1 VATPT
6 PMVVT
11 ATATTAI
18 VTTAATVVI
27 LTTIAA
33 IGRTK
38 GIRGTR
44 ETRTDNEALTVV
56 AMCVCNPDYSP
67 ARIHG

>member
-1 VATPT
+1 MVA
-6 PMVVT
+6 T
-11 ATATTAI
+11 ATATPAI
-18 VTTAATVVI
+18 GTTAATVVI

-44 ETRTDNEALTVV
+44 ETRTDNEALTVATMRV
-56 AMCVCNPDYSP
+56 SNEECPPVG
-67 ARIHG
+67 IHG